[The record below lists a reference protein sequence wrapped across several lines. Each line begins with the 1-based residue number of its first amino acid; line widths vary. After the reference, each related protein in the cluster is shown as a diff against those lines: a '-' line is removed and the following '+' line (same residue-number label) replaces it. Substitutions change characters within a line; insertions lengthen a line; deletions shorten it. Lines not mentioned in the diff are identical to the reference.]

1 MALVDRKIGQ
11 ALVRDKFLTDEQL
24 IAAYDRQAEKKIS
37 LKEAIVDLKMM
48 SEEDM
53 KAAMI
58 SCFGFP
64 LIRLQD
70 YQIDAEAL
78 VKIPENKCRQYI
90 IIPVSL
96 LGNLLTV
103 AIADPL
109 NLMALD
115 DIALISKCEVVPVM
129 AEEKEIFSA
138 INQYYSKEKTIQ
150 EMLPEQNAP
159 SENLSALPGAGSSGD
174 EIVIS
179 AEPVARTQKGLPEID
194 ETPIIKLAN
203 HIVASAIRKRA
214 SDIHIEPRAKM
225 IGIRYRVDGILAEQ
239 EGLPRSIQSALISR
253 FKIMSKMDIA
263 ERRLPQDGR
272 IKIVFE
278 GREVDLRVS
287 SLPTRHG
294 EKIVIRILDKG
305 NLNIRME
312 NLNFTEKNLSAI
324 KKALDLPYGM
334 ILVTGPTGS
343 GKTTTLYSAL
353 NYINSPDLN
362 IITVEDPVEYEMNLI
377 NQVQVHQEA
386 GLTFASALKFILRQD
401 PDVIMLGEIRDTET
415 LNMAMKAALTGH
427 MVLSTLHTN
436 DAVSAI
442 TRLVDM
448 GGEPFLIASSVQ
460 LVVAQRL
467 MRRICEH
474 CREAIVVSPEM
485 ARLFKDAG
493 FKDAPRTVPKARG
506 CNKCMQSGYMGRIA
520 TIETLVVTDEIRE
533 LVVKSANAGVIK
545 QKALEAGMTPMRY
558 DALTKVA
565 AGISPIEEAL
575 RETI

>member
-1 MALVDRKIGQ
+1 MALADKKIGQ
-11 ALVRDKFLTDEQL
+11 VLVKEKFLTEEQL
-24 IAAYDRQAEKKIS
+24 LAAHDHQTTKKTS
-37 LKEAIVDLKMM
+37 LKEALIDLKMM
-48 SEEDM
+48 SEDDM
-53 KAAMI
+53 RAAMV

-64 LIRLQD
+64 MIRLQD
-70 YQIDAEAL
+70 YQIDQEAIA
-78 VKIPENKCRQYI
+78 KIPEKKCRQYLL
-90 IIPVSL
+90 IPVSL
-96 LGNLLTV
+96 INNLLTV
-103 AIADPL
+103 AIADPF
-109 NLMALD
+109 NLIALD
-115 DIALISKCEVVPVM
+115 DIALVSKCEVIPVM
-129 AEEKEIFSA
+129 SEEKDILTA

-150 EMLPEQNAP
+150 DMLPEQNVP
-159 SENLSALPGAGSSGD
+159 SENLAHLPGAGSSGD

-179 AEPVARTQKGLPEID
+179 TEPVTQGKGAPEID

-203 HIVASAIRKRA
+203 HLVATAIRKRA

-239 EGLPRSIQSALISR
+239 EGLPRSIQSAIISR

-305 NLNIRME
+305 NLNVKME
-312 NLNFTEKNLSAI
+312 NLNFSEKNLANI
-324 KKALDLPYGM
+324 KTALDLPYGM

-353 NYINSPDLN
+353 GYINSPDLN
-362 IITVEDPVEYEMNLI
+362 IITVEDPIEYEMNLI

-415 LNMAMKAALTGH
+415 LNMSMKAALTGH

-436 DAVSAI
+436 DAVSAV
-442 TRLVDM
+442 TRLIDM

-467 MRRICEH
+467 LRRLCEH
-474 CREAIVVSPEM
+474 CKETQPTTHEVAE
-485 ARLFKDAG
+485 LFKSSG
-493 FKDAPRTVPKARG
+493 FKTIPKTVPRARG

-533 LVVKSANAGVIK
+533 LIVKSANANVIK

-558 DALTKVA
+558 DALSKVI

>member
-1 MALVDRKIGQ
+1 MALADKKIGQ
-11 ALVRDKFLTDEQL
+11 VLVKEKFLTEEQL
-24 IAAYDRQAEKKIS
+24 LSAYDHQATKKAS
-37 LKEAIVDLKMM
+37 LKEALIDLKMM
-48 SEEDM
+48 TEEDM
-53 KAAMI
+53 REAMI

-64 LIRLQD
+64 MIRLQD
-70 YQIDAEAL
+70 YQIDQEAL
-78 VKIPENKCRQYI
+78 AKIPEKKCRQYI
-90 IIPVSL
+90 LIPISL
-96 LGNLLTV
+96 INNLLTV
-103 AIADPL
+103 AIADPF

-115 DIALISKCEVVPVM
+115 DIALVSKCEVIPVM
-129 AEEKEIFSA
+129 SEEKDILTA
-138 INQYYSKEKTIQ
+138 ISQYHNKEKTIQ
-150 EMLPEQNAP
+150 EMLPEQAAP
-159 SENLSALPGAGSSGD
+159 SENLANLPGASGSGD

-179 AEPVARTQKGLPEID
+179 TEPVVQGKGSPEID

-203 HIVASAIRKRA
+203 HIVATAIRKRA

-225 IGIRYRVDGILAEQ
+225 IGIRYRVDGVLAEQ

-305 NLNIRME
+305 SLNIRIE
-312 NLNFTEKNLSAI
+312 KLNFSEQNLNHI

-362 IITVEDPVEYEMNLI
+362 IITVEDPVEYEMGLI
-377 NQVQVHQEA
+377 NQVQVHHEA

-415 LNMAMKAALTGH
+415 LNMSMKAALTGH
-427 MVLSTLHTN
+427 VVLSTLHTN

-442 TRLVDM
+442 TRLIDM

-467 MRRICEH
+467 LRRLCEH
-474 CREAIVVSPEM
+474 CKEMQPTTPEV
-485 ARLFKDAG
+485 AGLFKSAG
-493 FKDAPRTVPKARG
+493 FTTIPKTVSKARG

-533 LVVKSANAGVIK
+533 LIVKSANANIIK
-545 QKALEAGMTPMRY
+545 QKALAAGMTPMRY
-558 DALTKVA
+558 DALSKVI

>member
-1 MALVDRKIGQ
+1 MALADKKIGQ
-11 ALVRDKFLTDEQL
+11 VLVKENFLTEEQL
-24 IAAYDRQAEKKIS
+24 LSAYDHQTTKKTS
-37 LKEAIVDLKMM
+37 LKEALIDLKMM
-48 SEEDM
+48 TEDDM
-53 KAAMI
+53 RAAMV

-64 LIRLQD
+64 MIRLQD
-70 YQIDAEAL
+70 YQIDQDAIA
-78 VKIPENKCRQYI
+78 KIPEKKCRQYLL
-90 IIPVSL
+90 IPISL
-96 LGNLLTV
+96 INNLLTV
-103 AIADPL
+103 AIADPF

-115 DIALISKCEVVPVM
+115 DIALVSKCEVIPVM
-129 AEEKEIFSA
+129 SDEKDILNA
-138 INQYYSKEKTIQ
+138 INQYHSKEKTIQ
-150 EMLPEQNAP
+150 EMLPEQAAP
-159 SENLSALPGAGSSGD
+159 SENLAHLPGAGGSGD

-179 AEPVARTQKGLPEID
+179 SEPVNQGKGAPEID

-203 HIVASAIRKRA
+203 HLVATAIRKRA
-214 SDIHIEPRAKM
+214 SDIHIEPRSKM

-278 GREVDLRVS
+278 GREIDLRVS

-305 NLNIRME
+305 NLNVKME
-312 NLNFTEKNLSAI
+312 NLNFSAQNLNHI

-353 NYINSPDLN
+353 GYINSPDLN
-362 IITVEDPVEYEMNLI
+362 IITVEDPIEYEMNLI

-415 LNMAMKAALTGH
+415 LNMSMKAALTGH
-427 MVLSTLHTN
+427 IVLSTLHTN
-436 DAVSAI
+436 DAVSAV
-442 TRLVDM
+442 TRLIDM

-467 MRRICEH
+467 LRKLCEH
-474 CREAIVVSPEM
+474 CKEMQPTTPEV
-485 ARLFKDAG
+485 AELFKSAG
-493 FKDAPRTVPKARG
+493 FTNIPKTVPKTRG
-506 CNKCMQSGYMGRIA
+506 CNKCLQSGYMGRIA
-520 TIETLVVTDEIRE
+520 IIETLVVTDEIRE
-533 LVVKSANAGVIK
+533 LIVKSANANVIK
-545 QKALEAGMTPMRY
+545 QKALAAGMIPMRY
-558 DALTKVA
+558 DALSKVI
-565 AGISPIEEAL
+565 AGVSPIEEAL

>member
-1 MALVDRKIGQ
+1 MALADKKIGQ
-11 ALVRDKFLTDEQL
+11 VLVDEKFLTEEQL
-24 IAAYDRQAEKKIS
+24 LTAYEHQADKKIS
-37 LKEAIVDLKMM
+37 LKEALIALKMM
-48 SEEDM
+48 TEEDM
-53 KAAMI
+53 RAAMV

-64 LIRLQD
+64 MIRLQD
-70 YQIDAEAL
+70 YQIDREAI
-78 VKIPENKCRQYI
+78 VKIPEKKCRQYI
-90 IIPVSL
+90 LIPLSL
-96 LGNLLTV
+96 INNLLTV
-103 AIADPL
+103 AIADPF

-115 DIALISKCEVVPVM
+115 DIALVSKCEVIPVM
-129 AEEKEIFSA
+129 SDEKDILDA
-138 INQYYSKEKTIQ
+138 ISQYYNKEKTIQ
-150 EMLPEQNAP
+150 EMLPEQNLP
-159 SENLSALPGAGSSGD
+159 SDNLANLPGMGGSGD

-179 AEPVARTQKGLPEID
+179 TEPVAHGKGAPEID

-203 HIVASAIRKRA
+203 HLVATAIRKRA

-225 IGIRYRVDGILAEQ
+225 IGIRYRIDGIMIEQ
-239 EGLPRSIQSALISR
+239 EGLPRSIQSALLSR

-263 ERRLPQDGR
+263 EKRLPQDGR

-305 NLNIRME
+305 NLNVKME
-312 NLNFTEKNLSAI
+312 NLNFSGQNLAAI
-324 KKALDLPYGM
+324 KNALDLPYGM

-353 NYINSPDLN
+353 GYINSPDLN
-362 IITVEDPVEYEMNLI
+362 IITVEDPVEYEMNMI

-386 GLTFASALKFILRQD
+386 GLTFATALKFILRQD

-436 DAVSAI
+436 DAVSAV

-467 MRRICEH
+467 MRKLCEL
-474 CREAIVVSPEM
+474 CKETQPITPEAIK
-485 ARLFKDAG
+485 LFTDAG
-493 FKDAPRTVPKARG
+493 FKEIPPTTPKARG
-506 CNKCMQSGYMGRIA
+506 CNKCLHSGYRGRIA
-520 TIETLVVTDEIRE
+520 TIEALVITDEIRE
-533 LVVKSANAGVIK
+533 LIVKSSNANVIK
-545 QKALEAGMTPMRY
+545 QKALTAGMIPMRY

-565 AGISPIEEAL
+565 AGLSPVEEAL